1 MKPRMS
7 HLMIGSLTLA
17 LIAGSFAG
25 LLGYRKFVST
35 NQRIPLRVIFEG
47 SASGL
52 HKGGSVNFG
61 GIRVGEVVSLKLDNP
76 RRVVALAM
84 IDNTAPIR
92 KDTLAGLEF
101 QGLTGVAA
109 LSLIGGSPEA
119 PPVPLD
125 ADGVPILVA
134 DPDAT
139 QDVETRI
146 KAALRNV
153 DKVIADNQAELKE
166 TLLNLETFS
175 ASLAAN
181 GEKIDSVVRRAE
193 TGVGAV
199 DLVCQN
205 RRLVDR
211 RRQHRFRRIAP
222 HRAIDPRTGP
232 ELQQEVR
239 GLHGRQPQ
247 DVRRHQRVG
256 EQGRRAAAV
265 GCVPRTQRSAGGS
278 GALQSRGRNKARR
291 SWRSRLCGAA

>member
-17 LIAGSFAG
+17 LIAGSLG
-25 LLGYRKFVST
+25 GMLGYRKFVST
-35 NQRIPLRVIFEG
+35 KQRVPLRVIFEG

-109 LSLIGGSPEA
+109 LSLIGGSPQA

-125 ADGVPILVA
+125 QDGIPVLTA
-134 DPDAT
+134 DPEAT
-139 QDVETRI
+139 QDVETKI

-153 DKVIADNQAELKE
+153 DKVIADNQAELKS
-166 TLLNLETFS
+166 TMLNLETFS

-181 GEKIDSVVRRAE
+181 GEKIDHVVRRAE
-193 TGVGAV
+193 AGVGTAELGLAKTDALLTSVGTV
-199 DLVCQN
+199 DFGELLPTVQSMRELVQSFN
-205 RRLVDR
+205 KKSATFMAD
-211 RRQHRFRRIAP
+211 
-222 HRAIDPRTGP
+222 
-232 ELQQEVR
+232 
-239 GLHGRQPQ
+239 
-247 DVRRHQRVG
+247 
-256 EQGRRAAAV
+256 GRRMLGDISASV
-265 GCVPRTQRSAGGS
+265 NKKLGGPRR
-278 GALQSRGRNKARR
+278 
-291 SWRSRLCGAA
+291 

>member
-1 MKPRMS
+1 MKSRMS

-125 ADGVPILVA
+125 ADGVPILIA
-134 DPDAT
+134 DPEAT

-146 KAALRNV
+146 KQALRNV
-153 DKVIADNQAELKE
+153 DKVITDNQAELKDM
-166 TLLNLETFS
+166 LLNLETFS
-175 ASLAAN
+175 AALAAN

-193 TGVGAV
+193 AGVGAV
-199 DLVCQN
+199 ELGLAKTDGILTSVGA
-205 RRLVDR
+205 VD
-211 RRQHRFRRIAP
+211 F
-222 HRAIDPRTGP
+222 G
-232 ELQQEVR
+232 ELLPTVQSIRELAQSFSKKS
-239 GLHGRQPQ
+239 
-247 DVRRHQRVG
+247 
-256 EQGRRAAAV
+256 AAAMADSRKMFGEISASVNKV
-265 GCVPRTQRSAGGS
+265 GGPRR
-278 GALQSRGRNKARR
+278 
-291 SWRSRLCGAA
+291 

>member
-1 MKPRMS
+1 MKTKMS

-17 LIAGSFAG
+17 VIAGSFAG

-52 HKGGSVNFG
+52 HTGGSVNFG

-125 ADGVPILVA
+125 QDGTPILIA
-134 DPDAT
+134 DPGAT
-139 QDVETRI
+139 EDVETRI

-153 DKVIADNQAELKE
+153 DKVIADNQSDLKD
-166 TLLNLETFS
+166 TLSVLETFTAQLS
-175 ASLAAN
+175 AN

-193 TGVGAV
+193 TGIGAVDLGLGKTDALLASVGAV
-199 DLVCQN
+199 DFGELVPTVQSI
-205 RRLVDR
+205 R
-211 RRQHRFRRIAP
+211 
-222 HRAIDPRTGP
+222 
-232 ELQQEVR
+232 ELA
-239 GLHGRQPQ
+239 HSFNKKS
-247 DVRRHQRVG
+247 
-256 EQGRRAAAV
+256 AAAMADSRKMLNEISASV
-265 GCVPRTQRSAGGS
+265 NKFGGPRR
-278 GALQSRGRNKARR
+278 
-291 SWRSRLCGAA
+291 

>member
-1 MKPRMS
+1 MKARMS

-52 HKGGSVNFG
+52 HTGGSVNFG

-109 LSLIGGSPEA
+109 LSLIGGSPDA

-125 ADGVPILVA
+125 QDGTPILIA

-139 QDVETRI
+139 EDVETRI

-153 DKVIADNQAELKE
+153 DKVIAEHQTDLKD
-166 TLLNLETFS
+166 TLLNLETFTAQLS
-175 ASLAAN
+175 AN

-193 TGVGAV
+193 TGIGAVDLGLAKTDALLASVGAV
-199 DLVCQN
+199 D
-205 RRLVDR
+205 
-211 RRQHRFRRIAP
+211 F
-222 HRAIDPRTGP
+222 G
-232 ELQQEVR
+232 ELPPTVQSIRELAR
-239 GLHGRQPQ
+239 SFNKKS
-247 DVRRHQRVG
+247 
-256 EQGRRAAAV
+256 AAAMADTRKMLNEISASVNKV
-265 GCVPRTQRSAGGS
+265 GGPRR
-278 GALQSRGRNKARR
+278 
-291 SWRSRLCGAA
+291 

>member
-17 LIAGSFAG
+17 LIAGSLG
-25 LLGYRKFVST
+25 GVLGYRKFVST
-35 NQRIPLRVIFEG
+35 KQRIPLRVIFEG

-61 GIRVGEVVSLKLDNP
+61 GIRVGEVMSLKLDNP

-84 IDNTAPIR
+84 IDNTAPVR

-125 ADGVPILVA
+125 QDGIPILIA
-134 DPDAT
+134 DPEAT

-153 DKVIADNQAELKE
+153 DKVIADNQADLKA
-166 TLLNLETFS
+166 TMRNLQAFT

-181 GEKIDSVVRRAE
+181 GEKLDHLVRRADSGVGTVSLGLAKTDE
-193 TGVGAV
+193 LLTGVGSVDFGELLPAV
-199 DLVCQN
+199 QSV
-205 RRLVDR
+205 R
-211 RRQHRFRRIAP
+211 
-222 HRAIDPRTGP
+222 
-232 ELQQEVR
+232 ELAQSFSKKS
-239 GLHGRQPQ
+239 
-247 DVRRHQRVG
+247 
-256 EQGRRAAAV
+256 AAV
-265 GCVPRTQRSAGGS
+265 MADSRKMLGEISASINKFGGPRR
-278 GALQSRGRNKARR
+278 
-291 SWRSRLCGAA
+291 

>member
-17 LIAGSFAG
+17 LIAGSFG
-25 LLGYRKFVST
+25 GMLGYRKFVST

-52 HKGGSVNFG
+52 HRGGSVNFG

-125 ADGVPILVA
+125 QDGVPILVA

-146 KAALRNV
+146 KEALRNI
-153 DKVIADNQAELKE
+153 DKVIADNQAELKD
-166 TLLNLETFS
+166 TLLNFETFS
-175 ASLAAN
+175 AALAAN

-193 TGVGAV
+193 AGIGAADLGLAKTDGLLASVGSV
-199 DLVCQN
+199 DFAELLPTVQS
-205 RRLVDR
+205 
-211 RRQHRFRRIAP
+211 I
-222 HRAIDPRTGP
+222 RA
-232 ELQQEVR
+232 LAQSFNKKS
-239 GLHGRQPQ
+239 
-247 DVRRHQRVG
+247 
-256 EQGRRAAAV
+256 AAAMADTRKMFGEISTSVNKV
-265 GCVPRTQRSAGGS
+265 GGPRR
-278 GALQSRGRNKARR
+278 
-291 SWRSRLCGAA
+291 

>member
-1 MKPRMS
+1 MKARAS
-7 HLMIGSLTLA
+7 NLMIGSLTLA
-17 LIAGSFAG
+17 LIAGSLGAVLGYQKFAG
-25 LLGYRKFVST
+25 AK
-35 NQRIPLRVIFEG
+35 QRIPLRVIFEG

-61 GIRVGEVVSLKLDNP
+61 GVRVGEVISLKLDNP

-84 IDNTAPIR
+84 IDNTAPVR

-125 ADGVPILVA
+125 QDGIPILIA

-146 KAALRNV
+146 KAALRNI
-153 DKVIADNQAELKE
+153 DQVIADNRADIKD
-166 TLLNLETFS
+166 TLLNLETFT

-181 GEKIDSVVRRAE
+181 GEKIDGLVRRAD

-199 DLVCQN
+199 DLGLAKTDELLTSVG
-205 RRLVDR
+205 RIDAGELLPSVRSIRELV
-211 RRQHRFRRIAP
+211 QSFNKKS
-222 HRAIDPRTGP
+222 
-232 ELQQEVR
+232 
-239 GLHGRQPQ
+239 
-247 DVRRHQRVG
+247 
-256 EQGRRAAAV
+256 AAV
-265 GCVPRTQRSAGGS
+265 MAESRKMLGEISASVNTKFGGPRR
-278 GALQSRGRNKARR
+278 
-291 SWRSRLCGAA
+291 

>member
-17 LIAGSFAG
+17 VIAGSFAG

-35 NQRIPLRVIFEG
+35 KQRIPLRVIFEG

-84 IDNTAPIR
+84 IDNTAPVR

-119 PPVPLD
+119 PAVPLD
-125 ADGVPILVA
+125 ADGIPILIA
-134 DPDAT
+134 DPEAT

-146 KAALRNV
+146 KAALINV
-153 DKVIADNQAELKE
+153 DKVIADNQTELKD
-166 TLLNLETFS
+166 TLLNLETFT
-175 ASLAAN
+175 AALAVN

-193 TGVGAV
+193 SGVGAV
-199 DLVCQN
+199 DLGLAKTDKLLSSVGS
-205 RRLVDR
+205 VD
-211 RRQHRFRRIAP
+211 F
-222 HRAIDPRTGP
+222 G
-232 ELQQEVR
+232 ELLPTVQSIRELAR
-239 GLHGRQPQ
+239 SFNKKS
-247 DVRRHQRVG
+247 
-256 EQGRRAAAV
+256 AAAMADTRKMLSEVSASVNKV
-265 GCVPRTQRSAGGS
+265 GGPRR
-278 GALQSRGRNKARR
+278 
-291 SWRSRLCGAA
+291 

>member
-1 MKPRMS
+1 MKSRMTN
-7 HLMIGSLTLA
+7 LMIGSLTLA

-52 HKGGSVNFG
+52 HRGGSVNFG

-84 IDNTAPIR
+84 IDNTAPVR

-125 ADGVPILVA
+125 ADGVPILIA
-134 DPDAT
+134 DPEAT

-146 KAALRNV
+146 KEALRNV
-153 DKVIADNQAELKE
+153 DKVIADNQAELKD
-166 TLLNLETFS
+166 TLLNFEIFS
-175 ASLAAN
+175 AQLSAN
-181 GEKIDSVVRRAE
+181 GEKIDSLVRRAE
-193 TGVGAV
+193 SGVNAV
-199 DLVCQN
+199 DLGLAKTDSLLSSVG
-205 RRLVDR
+205 
-211 RRQHRFRRIAP
+211 
-222 HRAIDPRTGP
+222 AIDFG
-232 ELQQEVR
+232 ELLPTVQSMRELVKSFNKKS
-239 GLHGRQPQ
+239 
-247 DVRRHQRVG
+247 
-256 EQGRRAAAV
+256 AAV
-265 GCVPRTQRSAGGS
+265 MADSRKMLGEISASVNKKLGGPRR
-278 GALQSRGRNKARR
+278 
-291 SWRSRLCGAA
+291 